1 MVRTTITIEDDVAT
15 EIARLQRL
23 RDEGLKQ
30 TINAVLRA
38 GIAAMTKP
46 VRKSR
51 TPYRTATAS
60 LGKPRLKSLDN
71 IDEVL
76 SFGEGEAYR

>member
-1 MVRTTITIEDDVAT
+1 VRTTITIEDDVAT

-38 GIAAMTKP
+38 GIAAMAKP
-46 VRKSR
+46 SRKR
-51 TPYRTATAS
+51 RAVFRTAPAS
-60 LGKPRLKSLDN
+60 LGRPRLKSLDN

-76 SFGEGEAYR
+76 SFGEGESYR